1 LTQLSVPKNQILL
14 VEDSRDWQ
22 DIWNQSIPRL
32 ISRTACNFSAEILQA
47 FSMGDANEKFS
58 QATSNDT
65 LQIIVLD
72 YSFPGGD
79 GAAFAQHA
87 VRAGFS
93 GTIIAASGNVYGC
106 QSIVSA
112 ANEAASN
119 LSNATTGLTL
129 LTTEGEKSKVP
140 ELVIQALQDIHRQSK

>member
-1 LTQLSVPKNQILL
+1 M
-14 VEDSRDWQ
+14 R
-22 DIWNQSIPRL
+22 
-32 ISRTACNFSAEILQA
+32 
-47 FSMGDANEKFS
+47 DANEKFS

-93 GTIIAASGNVYGC
+93 GTIIAASGSSDDC
-106 QSIVSA
+106 QKIVIA
-112 ANEAASN
+112 AKEEQSQLGGAA
-119 LSNATTGLTL
+119 TGLTL
-129 LTTEGEKSKVP
+129 LTTDGDKSKVP
-140 ELVIQALQDIHRQSK
+140 GLVIQALQDIYGQSK